1 MNSRKCLGAADAESS
16 AQPGAEHNATR
27 ASAPAGK
34 GALMP
39 RPSAGQVTERSWK
52 NQKTI
57 TFGARLYAYG
67 RRHRLVFGTN
77 TQGWNRTRAD
87 IELEDILQQVD
98 RGTWVPPE
106 KKTSVK
112 PTSAGRPDGHQ
123 PFRPFAHSIIEAKRS
138 HGLDADT
145 LADLKWKLGYL
156 TGYFGRFELLEIDVA
171 RVDAF
176 RDELAKRARV
186 INEAAARGKPLTET
200 VKRSGQKPYK
210 RRKRAL
216 SNTSIN
222 AMLSLLGQ
230 ILQRAVDYG
239 HIERNPVRVG
249 ERKQRFLPAVKAART
264 FLEVDELT
272 SLLQAAGELD
282 SAARRDRRI
291 GRRAALAALALAGF
305 RISELCD
312 MRCQQVDLARARFK
326 VPDAK
331 TVKGIREVEM
341 SLSLRGELVRHRAQ
355 RVRDDFPMGP
365 TDHFFGTVSGTRRD
379 PDRFR
384 DRVLGRAVERANEKR
399 AEQGL
404 AALPAITPHSLRRT
418 WAMLAAQAGR
428 DPHWISDQ
436 IGHTSASFTLQVYQQ
451 TRNRRLSDA
460 ERQAIWE
467 LMRFADEPADCP
479 FSRQLTRISEAEFR
493 PMNGPM
499 DDSGSSGLPQ
509 GVADDEKN

>member
-1 MNSRKCLGAADAESS
+1 MARRD
-16 AQPGAEHNATR
+16 
-27 ASAPAGK
+27 
-34 GALMP
+34 
-39 RPSAGQVTERSWK
+39 AGQVTERPWK
-52 NQKTI
+52 DGETI
-57 TFGARLYAYG
+57 TFGGRVYAYG
-67 RRHRLVFGTN
+67 RRHRFAFGTN
-77 TQGWNRTRAD
+77 TQGWNRTRAE
-87 IELEDILQQVD
+87 IELEDIQQQVD

-112 PTSAGRPDGHQ
+112 PAGAARPDGHQ
-123 PFRPFAHSIIEAKRS
+123 PFGPFANGVIDAKRS
-138 HGLDADT
+138 HGLDSDT
-145 LADLKWKLGYL
+145 IADLEWKLGYL
-156 TGYFGRFELLEIDVA
+156 VGYFGGFELLEIDVA

-186 INEAAARGKPLTET
+186 IKEASARGKPLMET
-200 VKRSGQKPYK
+200 VERRQGKSYQ

-222 AMLSLLGQ
+222 AMLALLGQ
-230 ILQRAVDYG
+230 VLQRAFDYG
-239 HIERNPVRVG
+239 YIERNPVKVG
-249 ERKQRFLPAVKAART
+249 DRKQRFLPAVKPPRT

-272 SLLQAAGELD
+272 CLLQGARELD
-282 SAARRDRRI
+282 DAARRDRRV
-291 GRRAALAALALAGF
+291 GRRAALAALALGGF

-326 VPDAK
+326 IPDAK

-341 SLSLRGELVRHRAQ
+341 TLSLRGELVRHRAQ
-355 RVRDDFPMGP
+355 RVRDQFPMGP
-365 TDHFFGTVSGTRRD
+365 TDHFFGTMSGARRD

-384 DRVLGRAVERANEKR
+384 DRVLGRAVTRANEQR
-399 AEQGL
+399 VEQGRP
-404 AALPAITPHSLRRT
+404 ALPAITPHSLRRT

-436 IGHTSASFTLQVYQQ
+436 IGHTSATFTLQVYQQ

-479 FSRQLTRISEAEFR
+479 FTRQVTRSIDGEPR
-493 PMNGPM
+493 PIHGPM
-499 DDSGSSGLPQ
+499 DDLEASGAPEGL
-509 GVADDEKN
+509 GATE